1 MRACKT
7 RKCRTWSSTTSTD
20 ERKKEIRYFI
30 YVVNGTCIGHSPR
43 VLRTKLLSGLRRMQV
58 LLACTIG
65 INRAWNKAFQV
76 ETYPKCTVH
85 HIVYLVIISSLSC
98 ILLLSFSLHQSS
110 IKFQSRDM
118 RDYRVKIVIYEQQ
131 MHMFT
136 AGMYVN
142 VPWLYVRGDYTLVR
156 CTRYVRIYVKAYIRD
171 GKRREKDNGGGKVDN
186 GRRNEADVIK
196 AKQVKRNTSE
206 REWRVMARLGYFD
219 QPEFTLLH
227 IGKIHDTRYTIHDT
241 RYTNTRTG
249 PIVIQ
254 IIKFICESHIR
265 IQSPCWTD

>member
-142 VPWLYVRGDYTLVR
+142 VREWLYVRGDYTLVR

-206 REWRVMARLGYFD
+206 REWRV
-219 QPEFTLLH
+219 
-227 IGKIHDTRYTIHDT
+227 IHDTRYTIHDT